1 MILFYVDESG
11 TSLGDKR
18 NPYFVLSAI
27 GIPAQDY
34 RSVDSSVNALKRR
47 LVSWAKPEDFE
58 IKGRDLRRGELFFK
72 GQNWPTRV
80 QAIHDV
86 AQLIADLPC
95 RIFAV
100 QLDKRHLPEHV
111 GSEDMYRLTL
121 SRLLEMIDEEL
132 LHIGQPGML
141 MIDARSTLHTAVQDR
156 RLLDAYRDWVTS
168 RLGQSQLLELPWFGF
183 SAFYVGLQLADFSAY
198 LIDFVSNEHPPD
210 SEDSELRKAYT
221 RFAHKVVLV
230 HVP

>member
-1 MILFYVDESG
+1 MMRSWAYNRFGVLMG
-11 TSLGDKR
+11 TSWPASCPHWHGLREVSWPMITLFHSQGDFYATADKR

-111 GSEDMYRLTL
+111 GS
-121 SRLLEMIDEEL
+121 
-132 LHIGQPGML
+132 
-141 MIDARSTLHTAVQDR
+141 
-156 RLLDAYRDWVTS
+156 
-168 RLGQSQLLELPWFGF
+168 
-183 SAFYVGLQLADFSAY
+183 
-198 LIDFVSNEHPPD
+198 
-210 SEDSELRKAYT
+210 
-221 RFAHKVVLV
+221 
-230 HVP
+230 